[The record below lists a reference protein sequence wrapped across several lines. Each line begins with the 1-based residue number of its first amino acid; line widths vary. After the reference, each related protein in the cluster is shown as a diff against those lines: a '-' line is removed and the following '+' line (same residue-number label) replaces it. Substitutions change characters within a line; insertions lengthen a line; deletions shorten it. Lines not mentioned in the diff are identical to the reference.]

1 MLAPLICGRLWHL
14 LAYSDLI
21 LAVALTLCSELVL
34 YHESVELMSDHSR
47 VVQMISI
54 WPNCWINRLKIF
66 ACSQLAQIDGL
77 ITMSLR
83 NSTRHRKSFRK
94 RHRSHILPTG
104 RICIKARLGAIL
116 VFDTFLGCGW
126 GSILARNFAR
136 IIGGHHHVLHIATC
150 VTLSIAHTVISAGL
164 WRCLLSPKLLLL
176 A

>member
-1 MLAPLICGRLWHL
+1 MFAPLIRGRLRHL
-14 LAYSDLI
+14 LAYSHLI
-21 LAVALTLCSELVL
+21 LTVALTLCSELVL

-54 WPNCWINRLKIF
+54 CSTCWINRLKIF

-77 ITMSLR
+77 VPVCLW
-83 NSTRHRKSFRK
+83 NSTCHSESFRK
-94 RHRSHILPTG
+94 RHRSHIFSTG
-104 RICIKARLGAIL
+104 RICVKARLGAIL
-116 VFDTFLGCGW
+116 VFDSFLGCSW

-150 VTLSIAHTVISAGL
+150 VTLSVAHTVISAGL
-164 WRCLLSPKLLLL
+164 WRSLLSSELLLL